1 METQS
6 QITKKRPMLSIR
18 IASIAVASIHI
29 SCKSAMSLTLTTP
42 PPSFPD
48 PYTAIQWWARVAPAQ
63 EAVVFPNAQKR
74 ITYSELLHQ
83 CSALAAGLK
92 GLGVKPGDAVAI
104 WAENRAEWIVSQLAI
119 CAAGA
124 VMVPV
129 NTHFREQDV
138 AYVLRHSK
146 AVAILLS
153 ERFRKNGYLDM
164 VQSQR
169 AELPALRHVVCFDS
183 RPGNHPDD
191 VVNYADLMQTPTDT
205 FDATPP
211 AARAIASVQYT
222 SGTTGRPKG
231 AALCWEGMSLNAQG
245 TADRL
250 RVQASDRWTSIIP
263 LFHCAGCIMNVT
275 TALLRGATYVGVPAF
290 DPVEMMA
297 IVQAERCTL
306 LTGVP
311 TSYLAM
317 LDHPRRGEFDM
328 QSLRAG
334 TCGGADCDPGVL
346 ERCAQEF
353 PIPGL
358 VQVYGQT
365 ESSTLIALDD
375 VASPE
380 RWHSAGLPLQGMD
393 VRVTHPETRTP
404 LPTGSVGQIEVRG
417 PMVMLGYFELP
428 DETAKTIS
436 EDGWMQT
443 GDLGYLRPD
452 DRVVIAGGRLRDM
465 IIRGGENIYPVEIEN
480 LLRQHPAV
488 AEIAVFGVPDR
499 YYGEVVVAAVQL
511 NAPASSDQL
520 RQFCHG
526 KIAGFKHPVRFYSVA
541 QWPMTSSGKI
551 KKRELQASEADG
563 QLQEL
568 A

>member
-1 METQS
+1 
-6 QITKKRPMLSIR
+6 ML
-18 IASIAVASIHI
+18 
-29 SCKSAMSLTLTTP
+29 LNTP
-42 PPSFPD
+42 PSPPPFPD
-48 PYTAIQWWARVAPAQ
+48 PYTAAQWWAHATPSH
-63 EAVVFPNAQKR
+63 EAVVFPAAQKR
-74 ITYSELLHQ
+74 ITYADLLRQ
-83 CSALAAGLK
+83 SSALAAGLK
-92 GLGVKPGDAVAI
+92 NLGVKPGDAVAI

-138 AYVLRHSK
+138 AYVLRHSH

-153 ERFRKNGYLDM
+153 ERFRKNAYLDM

-169 AELPALRHVVCFDS
+169 AELPALQHVVCFDT
-183 RPGNHPDD
+183 RADAQPDG
-191 VVNYADLMQTPTDT
+191 VVDYAQLLRTPSET
-205 FDATPP
+205 FVATPP
-211 AARAIASVQYT
+211 SARAIASVQYT

-231 AALCWEGMSLNAQG
+231 AALCWEGMSLNALR
-245 TADRL
+245 TAERL
-250 RVQASDRWTSIIP
+250 RVHSADRWTSIIP

-297 IVQAERCTL
+297 IIQAERCTL

-317 LDHPRRGEFDM
+317 LDHPRRGDFDM
-328 QSLRAG
+328 RSLRAG
-334 TCGGADCDPGVL
+334 TCGGADCDPDVL
-346 ERCAQEF
+346 ARCAQAF

-375 VASPE
+375 VDSPE
-380 RWHSAGLPLQGMD
+380 RWHSAGLPLDGME
-393 VRVTHPETRTP
+393 VRVTHPETRLP
-404 LPTGSVGQIEVRG
+404 LPTGSVGQIEARG
-417 PMVMLGYFELP
+417 PMVMLGYFEQP
-428 DETAKTIS
+428 EETAKTIS
-436 EDGWMQT
+436 DDGWMQT

-452 DRVVIAGGRLRDM
+452 GRLVIAGGRLRDM

-511 NAPASSDQL
+511 SASASSDEL

-526 KIAGFKHPVRFYSVA
+526 KIAGFKHPVLFYSVT

-551 KKRELQASEADG
+551 KKRELQAAQAQG
-563 QLQEL
+563 QLEPL
-568 A
+568 V